1 MIDRLSQLIF
11 NIYEAFTVALYLRER
26 DSLNCVSS
34 VTFAKSFD
42 EKKSIPVEGTL
53 PGWVIKHNAPLIIPN
68 FDKDEEALGYYGARE
83 GIKSFMGYPMDT
95 KGVIIVDSKK
105 KYVFTDK
112 EKKILGSFVALIQ
125 EEIEQERRALSA
137 EETMEELYAER
148 RILGLLSALNT
159 AKISTTDV
167 LEEILGLSGG
177 TFCFIGMEKKGHLVI
192 HDVAGIE
199 NGDAIRK
206 ECHSGESIASV
217 VLEGGR
223 ELLLP
228 HGSAYLREKPLFFPN
243 EPVRARQ
250 FFGFPLITEDTTFG
264 VIGFVSLNEAE
275 LKESAIGALRN
286 LSSLLSLYFTSRWM
300 REHLDRIRDFDPV
313 TGAVQ
318 FPVFLDAVET
328 MARKKQRFSVLSVK
342 LGNMVLYNRKMG
354 AEGTNDLLR
363 KVCQVIRYCAGGN
376 AFVARKSGGRFF
388 VLLKGG
394 ETFETRNMMKL
405 LYHAVGK
412 SLAEQGL
419 SAGAG
424 VVELGTVSFPDDSPD
439 LWELFD
445 RIEEKKIRKFI
456 E

>member
-1 MIDRLSQLIF
+1 M
-11 NIYEAFTVALYLRER
+11 
-26 DSLNCVSS
+26 
-34 VTFAKSFD
+34 TFAKSFD

-112 EKKILGSFVALIQ
+112 EKKILGSFATLIQ

-148 RILGLLSALNT
+148 RILSLLSALNT

-177 TFCFIGMEKKGHLVI
+177 TFCFIGMEKKGRLVI
-192 HDVAGIE
+192 HDVVGIE
-199 NGDAIRK
+199 NGDAIKK
-206 ECHSGESIASV
+206 ECHGGESIASV

-286 LSSLLSLYFTSRWM
+286 LSSLLSLYFTARWM

-318 FPVFLDAVET
+318 FPVFLDVVET

-342 LGNMVLYNRKMG
+342 LGNMILYNRKMG

-405 LYHAVGK
+405 LYHAVGR

>member
-11 NIYEAFTVALYLRER
+11 NIYEAFTVALYVRER
-26 DSLNCVSS
+26 ESLNCVSS
-34 VTFAKSFD
+34 VTFAKSFE
-42 EKKSIPVEGTL
+42 EKKSIPIEGTL

-68 FDKDEEALGYYGARE
+68 FDRDEEALGYYGANE

-112 EKKILGSFVALIQ
+112 EKKILGSFAALIH
-125 EEIEQERRALSA
+125 EEIEQEKRALCA

-159 AKISTTDV
+159 ANISTADV

-177 TFCFIGMEKKGHLVI
+177 TFCFIGMEKKGRLVI

-199 NGDAIRK
+199 NGDIIKK

-243 EPVRARQ
+243 EPLRARQ

-286 LSSLLSLYFTSRWM
+286 LSSLLSLYFTARWM

-318 FPVFLDAVET
+318 FPVFLGVVET
-328 MARKKQRFSVLSVK
+328 MVRKKQRFSVLSVK
-342 LGNMVLYNRKMG
+342 VGNMVLYNRKMG

-388 VLLKGG
+388 VLLRGG

>member
-1 MIDRLSQLIF
+1 MAFYIREGERLDCL
-11 NIYEAFTVALYLRER
+11 
-26 DSLNCVSS
+26 SS
-34 VTFAKSFD
+34 FTFAKSFD
-42 EKKSIPVEGTL
+42 GKKSIPVEGTL

-68 FDKDEEALGYYGARE
+68 FDRDESALGYYGSSE

-112 EKKILGSFVALIQ
+112 EKKILGSFASLIH
-125 EEIEQERRALSA
+125 EEIEREKKALHF
-137 EETMEELYAER
+137 EETVDELYAQK
-148 RILGLLSALNT
+148 RILNLLSALNT
-159 AKISTTDV
+159 SKISIRDV

-177 TFCFIGMEKKGHLVI
+177 TFCFIGMEKGGRLAI
-192 HDVAGIE
+192 QDVVGIDE
-199 NGDAIRK
+199 ADVVKK
-206 ECHSGESIASV
+206 ECHPGESIASV

-228 HGSAYLREKPLFFPN
+228 HGSGYLREKPLFFPN
-243 EPVRARQ
+243 EPLKARQ
-250 FFGFPLITEDTTFG
+250 FFGFPLITEDTPFG
-264 VIGFVSLNEAE
+264 VIGFASLGDLE

-286 LSSLLSLYFTSRWM
+286 LSSLLSLYYTAQWM
-300 REHLDRIRDFDPV
+300 REHLDRIKDFDPV

-318 FPVFLDAVET
+318 FPVFLSIVEK
-328 MARKKQRFSVLSVK
+328 MARRKERFSVLCVK
-342 LGNMVLYNRKMG
+342 LGNLGLYNRRMG
-354 AEGTNDLLR
+354 SEGTNDLLR
-363 KVCQVIRYCAGGN
+363 KLCQVIRYCAGGK

-405 LYHAVGK
+405 LYHAIGR
-412 SLAEQGL
+412 SLSEEGL
-419 SAGAG
+419 SAEAG
-424 VVELGTVSFPDDSPD
+424 VIEVGTASFPDDSGD
-439 LWELFD
+439 VWELFD

>member
-11 NIYEAFTVALYLRER
+11 NIYEAFTVAFYIRER
-26 DSLNCVSS
+26 DTLRCLSS

-42 EKKSIPVEGTL
+42 DKKSVPVEGTL
-53 PGWVIKHNAPLIIPN
+53 PGWVIKHNTPLIIPN
-68 FDKDEEALGYYGARE
+68 FDRDEDALGYYGASE

-112 EKKILGSFVALIQ
+112 EKKILGSFASLIH
-125 EEIEQERRALSA
+125 EEIEQERKAVHA

-148 RILGLLSALNT
+148 RILNLLSALNT
-159 AKISTTDV
+159 SKVSTPDV
-167 LEEILGLSGG
+167 LTEILGLSGG
-177 TFCFIGMEKKGHLVI
+177 TFCFIGMEKKGRLVI
-192 HDVAGIE
+192 QDVVGIE
-199 NGDAIRK
+199 KGDTIKK
-206 ECHSGESIASV
+206 ECHPGESIASV
-217 VLEGGR
+217 VFEGGR

-228 HGSAYLREKPLFFPN
+228 HGSAYLREKSLLFPN
-243 EPVRARQ
+243 EPFKARQ

-264 VIGFVSLNEAE
+264 VIGFVSLDDNE
-275 LKESAIGALRN
+275 LKQSAIGALRN
-286 LSSLLSLYFTSRWM
+286 LSCLLSLYFTAQWM

-318 FPVFLDAVET
+318 FPVFLSVVET
-328 MARKKQRFSVLSVK
+328 MARKNERFSILCVK
-342 LGNMVLYNRKMG
+342 LGNIVLYNRKMG
-354 AEGTNDLLR
+354 SEGTNDLLR
-363 KVCQVIRYCAGGN
+363 RICQVIRYCAGGK
-376 AFVARKSGGRFF
+376 AFVARKNGGRFF

-412 SLAEQGL
+412 SLSEEGL

-424 VVELGTVSFPDDSPD
+424 MIELGTVSYPDDSPD

>member
-11 NIYEAFTVALYLRER
+11 NIYEAFTVAFYMREK
-26 DSLNCVSS
+26 DTLVCLSS

-42 EKKSIPVEGTL
+42 DKKGIPVEGTL
-53 PGWVIKHNAPLIIPN
+53 PGWVIKHNTPLIIPN
-68 FDKDEEALGYYGARE
+68 FDRDEDALGYYGASE

-112 EKKILGSFVALIQ
+112 EKKILGSFASLIHQ
-125 EEIEQERRALSA
+125 EIEQERKALHA

-148 RILGLLSALNT
+148 RILNLLSALNT
-159 AKISTTDV
+159 SKVSTPDV
-167 LEEILGLSGG
+167 LTEILGLSGG
-177 TFCFIGMEKKGHLVI
+177 TFCFIGMEKKGRLVI
-192 HDVAGIE
+192 QDVVGIE
-199 NGDAIRK
+199 KDDAVKK
-206 ECHSGESIASV
+206 ECHPGESIASV
-217 VLEGGR
+217 VFEGGR

-228 HGSAYLREKPLFFPN
+228 HGSAYLREKSLLFPN
-243 EPVRARQ
+243 EPFKARQ

-264 VIGFVSLNEAE
+264 VIGFVSLDENE
-275 LKESAIGALRN
+275 LKQSAIGALRN
-286 LSSLLSLYFTSRWM
+286 LSCLLSLYFTAQWM

-318 FPVFLDAVET
+318 FPVFLNVVET
-328 MARKKQRFSVLSVK
+328 MARKNERFSILCVK
-342 LGNMVLYNRKMG
+342 LGNIVLYNRKMG
-354 AEGTNDLLR
+354 SEGTNDLLR
-363 KVCQVIRYCAGGN
+363 RICQVIRYCAGGK
-376 AFVARKSGGRFF
+376 AFVARKNGGRFF

-412 SLAEQGL
+412 SLSEEGL

-424 VVELGTVSFPDDSPD
+424 MIELGTVSYPDDSPD

>member
-26 DSLNCVSS
+26 ESLSCVSS

-148 RILGLLSALNT
+148 RILSLLSALNT

-177 TFCFIGMEKKGHLVI
+177 TFCFIGMEKKGRLVI

-199 NGDAIRK
+199 NGDAIKK
-206 ECHSGESIASV
+206 ECHGGESIASV

-286 LSSLLSLYFTSRWM
+286 LSSLLSLYFTARWM

-318 FPVFLDAVET
+318 FPVFLDVVET

-376 AFVARKSGGRFF
+376 AFVARKNGGRFF

-405 LYHAVGK
+405 LYHAVGR

>member
-11 NIYEAFTVALYLRER
+11 NIYEAFTVAFYMREK
-26 DSLNCVSS
+26 DTLVCLSS

-42 EKKSIPVEGTL
+42 DKKSIPVEGTL

-68 FDKDEEALGYYGARE
+68 FDRDEDALGYYGASE

-112 EKKILGSFVALIQ
+112 EKKILGSFASLIHQ
-125 EEIEQERRALSA
+125 EIEQERKALHA

-148 RILGLLSALNT
+148 RILNLLSALNT
-159 AKISTTDV
+159 SKVSTPDV
-167 LEEILGLSGG
+167 LTEILGLSGG
-177 TFCFIGMEKKGHLVI
+177 TFCFIGMEKKGRLVI
-192 HDVAGIE
+192 QDVVGIE
-199 NGDAIRK
+199 KDDAVKK
-206 ECHSGESIASV
+206 ECHPGESIASV
-217 VLEGGR
+217 VFEGGR

-228 HGSAYLREKPLFFPN
+228 HGSAYLREKSLLFPN
-243 EPVRARQ
+243 EPFKARQ

-264 VIGFVSLNEAE
+264 VIGFVSLDENE
-275 LKESAIGALRN
+275 LKQSAIGALRN
-286 LSSLLSLYFTSRWM
+286 LSCLLSLYFTAQWM

-318 FPVFLDAVET
+318 FPVFLSVVET
-328 MARKKQRFSVLSVK
+328 MARKNERFSILCVK
-342 LGNMVLYNRKMG
+342 LGNIVLYNRKMG
-354 AEGTNDLLR
+354 SEGTNDLLR
-363 KVCQVIRYCAGGN
+363 RICQVIRYCAGGK
-376 AFVARKSGGRFF
+376 AFVARKNGGRFF

-412 SLAEQGL
+412 SLSEEGL

-424 VVELGTVSFPDDSPD
+424 MIELGTVSYPDDSPD

>member
-11 NIYEAFTVALYLRER
+11 NIYEAFTVAFYIREK
-26 DSLNCVSS
+26 DTLTCLSS
-34 VTFAKSFD
+34 VTFARSFD
-42 EKKSIPVEGTL
+42 AKKSISVEGTL

-68 FDKDEEALGYYGARE
+68 FDRDEDALGYYGASE

-112 EKKILGSFVALIQ
+112 EKKILGSFASLIH
-125 EEIEQERRALSA
+125 EEIKQERKALHA

-148 RILGLLSALNT
+148 RILNLLSALNT
-159 AKISTTDV
+159 SKVSTPDV
-167 LEEILGLSGG
+167 LTEILGLSGG
-177 TFCFIGMEKKGHLVI
+177 TFCFIGMEKKGLLVI
-192 HDVAGIE
+192 QDVVGIE
-199 NGDAIRK
+199 KGDAVKK
-206 ECHSGESIASV
+206 ECHPGESIASV
-217 VLEGGR
+217 VFEGGR

-228 HGSAYLREKPLFFPN
+228 HGSAYLRERSLFFPN
-243 EPVRARQ
+243 EPFKARQ

-264 VIGFVSLNEAE
+264 VIGFVSLDENE
-275 LKESAIGALRN
+275 LKQSAIGALRN
-286 LSSLLSLYFTSRWM
+286 LSCLLSLYFTAQWM

-318 FPVFLDAVET
+318 FPVFLSAVET
-328 MARKKQRFSVLSVK
+328 MARKNERFSILCVK
-342 LGNMVLYNRKMG
+342 LGNIVLYNRKMG
-354 AEGTNDLLR
+354 SEGTNDLLR
-363 KVCQVIRYCAGGN
+363 RICQVIRYCAGGK
-376 AFVARKSGGRFF
+376 AFVARKNGGRFF

-412 SLAEQGL
+412 SLSEEGL

-424 VVELGTVSFPDDSPD
+424 MIELGTVSYPDDSRD

>member
-26 DSLNCVSS
+26 GSLNCVSS

-53 PGWVIKHNAPLIIPN
+53 PGWVMKHNAPLIIPN
-68 FDKDEEALGYYGARE
+68 FDRDEEALGYYGANE

-112 EKKILGSFVALIQ
+112 EKKILGSFAALIH
-125 EEIEQERRALSA
+125 EEIEQEGRALRT

-159 AKISTTDV
+159 AKISTADV

-177 TFCFIGMEKKGHLVI
+177 TFCFIGMEKKGRLVI

-199 NGDAIRK
+199 NGEAIKK
-206 ECHSGESIASV
+206 ECHSGESVASV

-286 LSSLLSLYFTSRWM
+286 LSSLLSLYFTARWM

>member
-1 MIDRLSQLIF
+1 L
-11 NIYEAFTVALYLRER
+11 
-26 DSLNCVSS
+26 
-34 VTFAKSFD
+34 
-42 EKKSIPVEGTL
+42 
-53 PGWVIKHNAPLIIPN
+53 
-68 FDKDEEALGYYGARE
+68 
-83 GIKSFMGYPMDT
+83 
-95 KGVIIVDSKK
+95 
-105 KYVFTDK
+105 
-112 EKKILGSFVALIQ
+112 
-125 EEIEQERRALSA
+125 
-137 EETMEELYAER
+137 
-148 RILGLLSALNT
+148 
-159 AKISTTDV
+159 
-167 LEEILGLSGG
+167 
-177 TFCFIGMEKKGHLVI
+177 
-192 HDVAGIE
+192 
-199 NGDAIRK
+199 
-206 ECHSGESIASV
+206 
-217 VLEGGR
+217 
-223 ELLLP
+223 
-228 HGSAYLREKPLFFPN
+228 
-243 EPVRARQ
+243 

-286 LSSLLSLYFTSRWM
+286 LSSLLSLYFTARWM

-318 FPVFLDAVET
+318 FPVFLDVVET
-328 MARKKQRFSVLSVK
+328 MARKRQRFSVLSVK

-424 VVELGTVSFPDDSPD
+424 VVELGTVSFPDDSAD